1 MNVGIIVYSRTDHT
15 LSVARKLE
23 ERLSADGHA
32 VTLEQL
38 EIAGPVNPSAT
49 RAALKTRHAIDPYDA
64 LVFGS
69 PVNGGRMS
77 AAMNSYLEQVPSL
90 QGKKVFLLLTHFFFR
105 GWGAEQTIA
114 QMTEVCES
122 KGAAVRGS
130 GTVRW
135 TSLRRRRQIAR
146 AVDSLSGLF

>member
-1 MNVGIIVYSRTDHT
+1 MDVGIIVYSHTGHT

-23 ERLSADGHA
+23 EGLSADGHG

-49 RAALKTRHAIDPYDA
+49 TAALKTRPAIDPYDA
-64 LVFGS
+64 LVFAS

-77 AAMNSYLEQVPSL
+77 AAMNGYLEQIPSL
-90 QGKKVFLLLTHFFFR
+90 QGKKVVLLLTHFFFR

-114 QMTEVCES
+114 QMTEVCQS
-122 KGAAVRGS
+122 KGATVSGS

-146 AVDSLSGLF
+146 AVDSLSALF